1 MIRRVLIPFDGSEL
15 AERVIPHLLR
25 FVAPERT
32 ELLLMT
38 ALSSSIFPLF
48 NDTLRSLTVERS
60 ILSHESEASEQVHAV
75 TQQLDQLG
83 FSVESQFLQGTPAES
98 ILRLSQEANVD
109 LIAMSTHGRTGLGLA
124 LLGSVADEVVRHA
137 CPPVFLVP
145 AQTVA
150 KSDPLPRTILLP
162 LDGSPLAETAIPV
175 ARQFAQN
182 TGASIHLLRVVEPHD
197 DADESTDEPIS
208 YLPGDIGEQPI
219 SRQAACYLERIR
231 LRLQFSG
238 TVSHCQI
245 AQGNPSDAIVRIAHE
260 KNADVIVMSTH
271 ARTGVERLLHGSV
284 VGQVISKTRCPLLLM
299 RGKVPVEDC
308 ERSINVV
315 PVTPSSC

>member
-1 MIRRVLIPFDGSEL
+1 MIRRVLIPLDGSEL

-25 FVAPERT
+25 FVASERT

-48 NDTLRSLTVERS
+48 NDTFRSLTAER
-60 ILSHESEASEQVHAV
+60 INLSHESEASERVYAV
-75 TQQLDQLG
+75 AQQLDQLG

-98 ILRLSQEANVD
+98 ILRLSEEANVD
-109 LIAMSTHGRTGLGLA
+109 LIAMSTHGRTGFGLA

-145 AQTVA
+145 AQAVV
-150 KSDPLPRTILLP
+150 KSDPLPSTILLP

-197 DADESTDEPIS
+197 DDESTDEPVS
-208 YLPGDIGEQPI
+208 YLPDDIGEQPI

-231 LRLQFSG
+231 LRLQLSG

-308 ERSINVV
+308 ERSINMV